1 MVPHR
6 GQSFSEAVDK
16 LIKTYMA
23 SSSLRPEILFRHFL
37 PKGYRMTTL
46 SSVTAEFQDLIVLA
60 KIHLGMIVTLY
71 DDLADH
77 PEHRNPRLLQELYAL
92 NVEADNPAPDHL
104 NKNEQVVFQLGR
116 YLFSE
121 LTLLL
126 KDLPHFDL
134 LVGALRFDIEQF
146 YSCNKYSELMSSLPA
161 ICNLEESRVLG
172 AHNMGIV
179 AAGTID
185 LMASP
190 HLDASEFGKAR
201 EVLHLGQRMGRISN
215 LVFTFN
221 REISEGD
228 ATNEISISDNPECY
242 RQSLLNEFTMKA
254 AGIRSRVLKTFSTE
268 KYADG
273 LEELHGL
280 HAALEGCI

>member
-1 MVPHR
+1 MFPHS
-6 GQSFSEAVDK
+6 GGSFSEALDK
-16 LIKTYMA
+16 LVRTYMA
-23 SSSLRPEILFRHFL
+23 SSSIRPEILFRHFL
-37 PKGYRMTTL
+37 PTGYRATTL
-46 SSVTAEFQDLIVLA
+46 SSVANEFHDWVLLA
-60 KIHLGMIVTLY
+60 KVHLGMIVTLY
-71 DDLADH
+71 DDFADN
-77 PEHRNPRLLQELYAL
+77 PERRNSRLLQELYKL
-92 NVEADNPAPDHL
+92 NVDQDRSAPVHL
-104 NKNEQVVFQLGR
+104 SEEEQAVFELGR

-146 YSCNKYSELMSSLPA
+146 YSCNKYSELMSSLPV

-190 HLDASEFGKAR
+190 HLHASEIGKVR

-228 ATNEISISDNPECY
+228 ATNEISISDNPESY
-242 RQSLLNEFTMKA
+242 RKSLLNEFTMKA
-254 AGIRSRVLKTFSTE
+254 AEIRSRVLKTFSTE

-280 HAALEGCI
+280 HAALEGRI